1 MTSQQET
8 EPWGSGGPVLP
19 QLLVAATTALIC
31 VVDADGRIL
40 LANPSL
46 QRFTG
51 RSAAELRG
59 QHFWEVYVV
68 PEHVALAQDA
78 LARSIETGV
87 AYPQEG
93 DWLGA
98 GGRRRRVA
106 MQNDVLFDGAG
117 VPYAVVCIGFDVTA
131 EREREAALHQRA
143 RTDLLTGVLNRS
155 ALFETLSVHLDP
167 ETGRGCGVL
176 FCDLDQFKL
185 VNDEHGHATGDRLLV
200 EVAARLQALAGGTDL
215 VARFGGDEFVLVCP
229 AGTPGRLTDLA
240 EIVLEQVSR
249 PFPGPAGEL
258 SVGVSIGMAIGRA
271 GEAPDE
277 LIARADRAMYGA
289 KSSRHT
295 RRGPRQAAPVD

>member
-78 LARSIETGV
+78 LARSIATGV

-155 ALFETLSVHLDP
+155 ALFEALSVHLDP

-229 AGTPGRLTDLA
+229 AGGPGRLADLA
-240 EIVLEQVSR
+240 EIVLQQVSR

-258 SVGVSIGMAIGRA
+258 WVGVSVGVATGRP

-295 RRGPRQAAPVD
+295 RRGPRRAAPDD

>member
-1 MTSQQET
+1 VTSPEQPRQ
-8 EPWGSGGPVLP
+8 PRSGVPALSEA
-19 QLLVAATTALIC
+19 LVAATTALVC
-31 VVDADGRIL
+31 VVDADGRML

-51 RSAAELRG
+51 RSEAELLG
-59 QHFWEVYVV
+59 QRFWEVYIV

-78 LARSIETGV
+78 LARSIDTGV
-87 AYPQEG
+87 AHPQEG

-98 GGRRRRVA
+98 GGLRRRVA
-106 MQNDVLFDGAG
+106 MQNDVLLDAAG
-117 VPYAVVCIGFDVTA
+117 VPYAVGCIGFDVTA
-131 EREREAALHQRA
+131 EREREAQLHQRA

-155 ALFETLSVHLDP
+155 ALFEALSVHLDP

-185 VNDEHGHATGDRLLV
+185 VNDEHGHAAGDRLLI

-229 AGTPGRLTDLA
+229 AGGPGRLADLA

-258 SVGVSIGMAIGRA
+258 SVGVSIGVATGRA

-295 RRGPRQAAPVD
+295 RRGPRQAAPDD